1 MNIKMNLV
9 KPNLNQQHA
18 ISEKRENS
26 TPSMAKV
33 NADSSKSTGQH
44 PTPK

>member
-9 KPNLNQQHA
+9 KPNLKQHA
-18 ISEKRENS
+18 ISGKRENS
-26 TPSMAKV
+26 IPSMAKV